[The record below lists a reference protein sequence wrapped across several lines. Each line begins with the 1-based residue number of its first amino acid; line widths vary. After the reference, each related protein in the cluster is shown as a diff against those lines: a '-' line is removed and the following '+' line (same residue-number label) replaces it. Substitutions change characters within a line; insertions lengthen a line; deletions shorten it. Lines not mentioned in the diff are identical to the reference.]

1 MKIYCN
7 VKHQRKINL
16 KYMEKQAKNI
26 LSRIKKINK
35 IIQQPSINNKDN
47 NELLKKTMISLER
60 ILKYIKNK

>member
-7 VKHQRKINL
+7 VKHQRRINL
-16 KYMEKQAKNI
+16 IYMEKQVKNI
-26 LSRIKKINK
+26 LSRIRKINK
-35 IIQQPSINNKDN
+35 IIQQQSFHNKDN